1 MIAGP
6 SAPRDVSVQTLS
18 STSVRLT
25 WKIPIK
31 LNGEIQQY
39 HIFYNQTRDK
49 LLVNEFFAVW
59 KTTTTVIRNLKKY
72 TKYFFAVRG
81 MTSYAGNISEIVS
94 NVTFEDSKLNML
106 HLEELT
112 YIMKAQ
118 IPLGHPLQK

>member
-1 MIAGP
+1 M
-6 SAPRDVSVQTLS
+6 SYLLLWFFFFFSSRRRHTRYWRDWS
-18 STSVRLT
+18 SDVCSSDL
-25 WKIPIK
+25 
-31 LNGEIQQY
+31 
-39 HIFYNQTRDK
+39 IFYNQTRDK
-49 LLVNEFFAVW
+49 LPVNEFFAVW